1 MRKISQHNP
10 FWTSERI
17 GYFNENEVNVHFMY
31 RKITKCHV
39 HSETDEIL
47 FVLNNRVVIETKYT
61 YFPLPQN
68 DFVNNLVNYTFQ
80 RTG

>member
-1 MRKISQHNP
+1 M
-10 FWTSERI
+10 
-17 GYFNENEVNVHFMY
+17 
-31 RKITKCHV
+31 
-39 HSETDEIL
+39 